1 MASLGQPTTN
11 AMREPTVEDSVRSAI
26 ASAETGGEFNEW
38 PQRLDTFKKFAEK
51 FHERGSKIEAR
62 YEDER
67 DANEMTVG
75 LNMND
80 IGGKRVNMFY
90 SNTTVIKESLFNS
103 LPKPT
108 VSRLHF
114 GEWDNDVARV
124 AALIVQ
130 RALVYQVKNA
140 PCFKDAIKSAILD
153 RLVPGMG
160 TVWVEFVGSKQP
172 EFSETGAMIK
182 RGHPERVD
190 VKRVYWKDFVYD
202 PARSWEDSTWVG
214 RKMYYSEKAAK
225 AKWPNH
231 NFGENEQTK
240 KPTSSEGA
248 INYGKVCIIQMWD
261 KEANELLHMT
271 ETGTVL
277 DRTPDPYN
285 LSKFF
290 PTPKPLIASP
300 PTRKFLPLADYYMAQ
315 DQYLEMDIL
324 YARINLIIE
333 AIRVAGVYD
342 AGQPAIGRMLGG
354 TENKLIPVDSWAMF
368 AERGGLKGSID
379 WFPVETIA
387 QVLTHLVST
396 FSFVKSQLYEV
407 TGMSDITRGSSNQYE
422 TAAAQ
427 QIKAQFA
434 SVRLNGYQRDTAEF
448 VSSVLRIIA
457 ELTVQLYSRDQ
468 LSAICGRLPAAD
480 QEFVEPA
487 LQLLQNDFLSECSID
502 IEADSLTQADWGL
515 EQQQRMAYVQS
526 LSQFIQSALPVA
538 EASPALAPLL
548 ASICKFATVGFK
560 GASELEG
567 VLDQA
572 LDMLTE
578 SAKNPQQKPDPEQ
591 IKAQA
596 EQQKLEGEM
605 QIAQAEHQAKMAEM
619 NQELVAR
626 QQEIQLEREKHND
639 QMQMEREKHALKMQ
653 QMQDEF
659 RLKTEMQAVKAAV
672 DVEVANKKAEE
683 MPRKEGSENAE

>member
-11 AMREPTVEDSVRSAI
+11 AIKEASVEDSVRSAI
-26 ASAETGGEFNEW
+26 ATQANGGDGNPW
-38 PQRLDTFKKFAEK
+38 PKRLECFKKFAEG
-51 FHERGSKIEAR
+51 FHDRGRKIEAR

-130 RALVYQVKNA
+130 RALIYQTKRA
-140 PCFKDAIKSAILD
+140 PYFEDGVKSAILD

-160 TVWVEFVGSKQP
+160 TVWVEFKGAIQP
-172 EFSETGAMIK
+172 EYSPTGVVTK
-182 RGHPERVD
+182 RGKPECVEI
-190 VKRVYWKDFVYD
+190 KRVYWKDLVWD
-202 PARSWEDSTWVG
+202 PARSWEESTWVG
-214 RKMYYSEKAAK
+214 RKLHYTEAK
-225 AKWPNH
+225 AKERWPKH
-231 NFGENEQTK
+231 NFGDVAQTK
-240 KPTSSEGA
+240 SPTSIETSM
-248 INYGKVCIIQMWD
+248 NYGKVCVIQVWD
-261 KEANELLHMT
+261 KDTNEVLHMT
-271 ETGTVL
+271 EIGDVL
-277 DRTPDPYN
+277 DRAPDPYQLAN
-285 LSKFF
+285 FF

-342 AGQPAIGRMLGG
+342 AAQPAIGRMLGG
-354 TENKLIPVDSWAMF
+354 TENKLIPVDDWAMF

-379 WFPVETIA
+379 WFPVETVA

-396 FSFVKSQLYEV
+396 FSFIKNQLYEV

-434 SVRLNGYQRDTAEF
+434 SVRLNGYQRDTSKFVAEI
-448 VSSVLRIIA
+448 LRIIA

-468 LSAICGRLPAAD
+468 LSAICGKLPEED
-480 QEFVEPA
+480 QQYVEAA
-487 LQLLQNDFLSECSID
+487 LQLLQNDFLSQCSID
-502 IEADSLTQADWGL
+502 IETDSLTQADWGL
-515 EQQQRMAYVQS
+515 EQQQRMTYVQA

-538 EASPALAPLL
+538 EASPQLGPLM
-548 ASICKFATVGFK
+548 AAICKFATVGFK
-560 GASELEG
+560 GSSELEG
-567 VLDQA
+567 VVDNA
-572 LDMLTE
+572 LNMLTE
-578 SAKNPQQKPDPEQ
+578 AAKNPEQKPSPEQ

-596 EQQKLEGEM
+596 EQEKLQGEI
-605 QIAQAEHQAKMAEM
+605 QIAGQKHQAEMRKMQAELEAKQADMAF
-619 NQELVAR
+619 
-626 QQEIQLEREKHND
+626 D
-639 QMQMEREKHALKMQ
+639 REKHAEDMRMRQQEHELKMA
-653 QMQDEF
+653 QMQEEF
-659 RLKTEMQAVKAAV
+659 ALKIQMQGVKAAT
-672 DVEVANKKAEE
+672 DIEVAKKKAEE
-683 MPRKEGSENAE
+683 MPKKEGSSDAE